1 MTTDNEIPKQLRDL
15 IILKSN
21 GNRSF
26 SIMVAV
32 MILKQI
38 KMAQADDVA
47 KYFAILEEFIAIKDD
62 L

>member
-1 MTTDNEIPKQLRDL
+1 
-15 IILKSN
+15 
-21 GNRSF
+21 
-26 SIMVAV
+26 MVAV